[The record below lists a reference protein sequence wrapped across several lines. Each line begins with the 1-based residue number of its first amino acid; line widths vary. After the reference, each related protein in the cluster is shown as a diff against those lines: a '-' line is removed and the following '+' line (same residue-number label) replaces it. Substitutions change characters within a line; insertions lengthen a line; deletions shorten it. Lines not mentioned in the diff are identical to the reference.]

1 MQKTFL
7 VVVLVGVAIGL
18 AWPSGEAAS
27 DAAGGEVKNAAKLKT
42 ASSEPFGSD
51 APPETRLTR
60 RDNGH
65 FYVDAEINGRVVRFV
80 VDTGA
85 SIVALT
91 EEDARRI
98 GLPFDPGKFDVIG
111 EGASGEVRGAPVML
125 STVSVE
131 GKKVHDVR
139 GAIIQG
145 GSQSLLGQS
154 YLSALTAVNMSRD
167 TMVLR

>member
-1 MQKTFL
+1 MI
-7 VVVLVGVAIGL
+7 LVGLAIGW
-18 AWPSGEAAS
+18 AWPSQKADSDVGSAATVAKPAS
-27 DAAGGEVKNAAKLKT
+27 D
-42 ASSEPFGSD
+42 SSEPFSSD
-51 APPETRLTR
+51 APPETHLR
-60 RDNGH
+60 RQDNGH
-65 FYVDAEINGRVVRFV
+65 FYVDAEVNGRIVRFV

-98 GLPFDPGKFDVIG
+98 GIPFDPAEFQIVGK
-111 EGASGEVRGAPVML
+111 GASGDVRGASIML

-145 GSQSLLGQS
+145 GSVSLLGQS
-154 YLSALTAVNMSRD
+154 YLSALTSVNMSRD
-167 TMVLR
+167 TMTLR